1 MPLGLWA
8 RGRLSPGLGVNH
20 GRLVLGRRAAEGDLV
35 QHRHRDP
42 ALQRRLQENA
52 RESDPTFGQ
61 EALELRLIVERRWD
75 L

>member
-42 ALQRRLQENA
+42 ALQRR
-52 RESDPTFGQ
+52 RR
-61 EALELRLIVERRWD
+61 RLDGRRRD
-75 L
+75 RGR